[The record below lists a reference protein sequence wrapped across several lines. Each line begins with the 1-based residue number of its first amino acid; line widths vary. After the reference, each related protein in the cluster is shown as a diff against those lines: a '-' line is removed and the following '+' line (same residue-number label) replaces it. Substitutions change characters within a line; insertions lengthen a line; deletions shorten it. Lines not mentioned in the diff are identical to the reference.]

1 MYKYVIKRLLL
12 MILVIIGAAF
22 IIFSIMYFTPGDP
35 ARQLLGEGATIE
47 EIQAMR
53 AKLGI
58 DKPFLVQ
65 FGNYLYN
72 TFIKLDLGTSWKYQV
87 PVMDEFL
94 KRLPR
99 TVGMGLAKIILTTII
114 GIPVGIV
121 AAKYQ
126 GRWQDYGILAL
137 MMIFVSMP
145 NFWLGLECVLIF
157 SVHLKWLPAYGIGG
171 IQYYILPVIAGCF
184 NAAATTA
191 KQTRSSMLEI
201 IRADFITTAR
211 AKGLSEKAITWR
223 HMIPNALMPVI
234 TVVGGQFAHIAVGST
249 IFEKVF
255 AIPGVGLYLLDGI
268 GYRDYPV
275 VRSCTLFFALF
286 SAVTMLFVDLAYA
299 WLDPRIK
306 AQYSGKKV

>member
-1 MYKYVIKRLLL
+1 
-12 MILVIIGAAF
+12 MILVVLGAAF
-22 IIFSIMYFTPGDP
+22 IIFTIMYFTPGDP
-35 ARQLLGEGATIE
+35 ATQLLGEGASVEDIN
-47 EIQAMR
+47 AMR

-65 FGNYLYN
+65 FGNFLFN
-72 TFIKLDLGTSWKYQV
+72 TFIKGDLGTSWKYQV
-87 PVMDEFL
+87 PVIDEFRA
-94 KRLPR
+94 RLPR
-99 TVGMGLAKIILTTII
+99 TVGMGFAKIILTSLI
-114 GIPVGIV
+114 GIPIGIV
-121 AAKYQ
+121 AARNQ
-126 GRWQDYGILAL
+126 GKLKDYGIQAL
-137 MMIFVSMP
+137 LMIFVSMP
-145 NFWLGLECVLIF
+145 NFWLALECVLIF
-157 SVHLKWLPAYGIGG
+157 SVKLKWLPAYGIGG
-171 IQYYILPVIAGCF
+171 LQYYILPVVAGCF

-211 AKGLSEKAITWR
+211 AKGLSERVITAK

-255 AIPGVGLYLLDGI
+255 SIPGVGLYLLDGI
-268 GYRDYPV
+268 SFRDYPV

-286 SAVTMLFVDLAYA
+286 SAIAMLIVDLAYA

-306 AQYSGKKV
+306 AQYTGQK